1 MTYQVT
7 FTQSNN
13 PDKPPITVADGTI
26 NSTTSINFV
35 GKNYAGY
42 GAVIATDM
50 LHMLENFANDTAPV
64 NPVQGQLW
72 FDTASGINLLK
83 VYDGTTWQPAGSLKK
98 ATSAPAAALAGD
110 LWVNTNTSQLFLYSG
125 STWVLVG
132 PQYSAGL
139 TSGPVVESIVD
150 TTNVSHN
157 VVTIYASSSAS
168 TTVSYR
174 VAIISED
181 AFTPKAAISGFPTI
195 NTGINIASKKTVAD
209 TGSAYTGLWGTAS
222 SADALLING
231 AAVASSN
238 FLRSDIATIANN
250 TISVRNDGG
259 ITIGANLGFNIGINA
274 NTTLFYSKNS
284 GNPIEFSLNN
294 NGTVG
299 VALHLTANARLGI
312 GNSNTNPQGTLDVI
326 GGAYIKDDPSSQATA
341 WTSQTAVTAG
351 QYLSVNISGTYNY
364 YQVVTSGTTGTVS
377 PVDTTGSNVSDGS
390 ATIKWIGIVPSS
402 PVPGRLIVQGTTD
415 VGATSTGPF
424 DAGGASIQTAGGLQV
439 AKQATFGGNIT
450 ANGVISVNSL
460 DSNSN
465 PVAGTVIQPGTDS
478 AANQYDIGSVSRP
491 FRNIFAQTFSGNFSG
506 TLNGA
511 TLTGSQGVAASAAK
525 LQSVTTLQLQGDVTS
540 DGVEF
545 NGQSLT
551 GTQLFTTSINQSIIT
566 NKVAATDSVP
576 TDTFLVYR
584 SGTGLI
590 SMTKSTLLNHVA
602 TVPVGCIFPY
612 AGPVSN
618 IPNGYLLCDGSEVRI
633 SQYSALFAVV
643 QYTYKAPGLLVGQ
656 STFGLPDLRGRFPL
670 GADNMNNGLSVPNK
684 DGSGNLITAGGGAAN
699 RVTDVTADTVG
710 AGGGSNTITLATAN
724 LPDHKHN
731 LNDGVQQFYA
741 VGAPNSATDPSTN
754 ISSGKG
760 LTTTAQSGQGYGLSD
775 SGSVVSSSHAT
786 PVVTMN
792 PYQTINYIIFTGVL

>member
-35 GKNYAGY
+35 GKNYTGY
-42 GAVIATDM
+42 ASVVASDM
-50 LHMLENFANDTAPV
+50 LHMLENFANDTAPT

-98 ATSAPAAALAGD
+98 ATNAPASALAGD

-150 TTNVSHN
+150 TANISHN

-181 AFTPKAAISGFPTI
+181 AFTPKAAIAGYPTI
-195 NTGINIASKKTVAD
+195 NTGINVASTKSSAD
-209 TGSAYTGLWGTAS
+209 TGSQYTALWGTAS
-222 SADALLING
+222 SADALLISG
-231 AAVASSN
+231 TAVPSSN

-250 TISVRNDGG
+250 TISIRNDGG
-259 ITIGANLGFNIGINA
+259 LTVGANLGFNIGING

-284 GNPIEFSLNN
+284 GNPIEIALNN
-294 NGTVG
+294 NGTVNT
-299 VALHLTANARLGI
+299 ALHLTADAKLGL
-312 GNSNTNPQGTLDVI
+312 GNSNTSPQGTLDVI
-326 GGAYIKDDPSSQATA
+326 GGAYIKDDPTTQAIS
-341 WTSQTAVTAG
+341 WTNLTAVTAG
-351 QYLSVNISGTYNY
+351 QYLAAGLNY
-364 YQVVTSGTTGTVS
+364 YLVVTSGTTGTVS
-377 PVDTTGSNVSDGS
+377 PTDTSGSNISDGT
-390 ATIKWIGIVPSS
+390 ATIKFVSAIPTTTK
-402 PVPGRLIVQGTTD
+402 PVPGRLIVQGTSDTD
-415 VGATSTGPF
+415 ATSGSPF
-424 DAGGASIQTAGGLQV
+424 DPGGASIQTAGGLSV
-439 AKQATFGGNIT
+439 AKKSSFGDDVTTYGQNYI
-450 ANGVISVNSL
+450 NYL
-460 DSNSN
+460 DSDNN
-465 PVAGTVIQPGTDS
+465 PVAASVILPGSDS
-478 AANQYDIGSVSRP
+478 AANTYDIGSVSRP
-491 FRNIFAQTFSGNFSG
+491 FRNVFAQTFSGNFSG

-525 LQSVTTLQLQGDVTS
+525 LQSTTVLQLQGDVTS
-540 DGVEF
+540 DGLEF

-566 NKVAATDSVP
+566 NKTAATDSIP

-590 SMTKSTLLNHVA
+590 SMTKNVLMNHVA
-602 TVPVGCIFPY
+602 TVPIGCIFPY
-612 AGPVSN
+612 AGLATNV
-618 IPNGYLLCDGSEVRI
+618 PNGYLLCDGSELQI
-633 SQYSALFAVV
+633 NKYSALFAVI
-643 QYTYKAPGLLVGQ
+643 QYTYKAPGLLVGL
-656 STFGLPDLRGRFPL
+656 STFALPDLRGRFPL
-670 GADNMNNGLSVPNK
+670 GADNMNNALTVPNK
-684 DGSGNLITAGGGAAN
+684 DGSGSFVTAGGGVAN

-710 AGGGSNTITLATAN
+710 AGSGSNTVTLGPNN

-741 VGAPNSATDPSTN
+741 VGAPNSATDPNTN

-760 LTTTAQSGQGYGLSD
+760 LTATSQSGQGYGLTD
-775 SGSVVSSSHAT
+775 SGSVISNSHAT
-786 PVVTMN
+786 PVVVMN